1 MSRITIEQLGVE
13 LKRKRGERG
22 LRETAKE
29 IGISTATL
37 SRIESGKQP
46 DLDTFSKLCKWLGVD
61 AGELL
66 GCSLEIS
73 QEMGVVAPNQA
84 QPTINQSQKAAPL
97 LSGSVYAHF
106 RADKELSAETAQHL
120 SALIL
125 AVQEFLISE
134 GQVMGGETDRNLP
147 A

>member
-1 MSRITIEQLGVE
+1 MSRITIEQLGIE

-22 LRETAKE
+22 LREAAKE

-66 GCSLEIS
+66 GCSLEVG
-73 QEMGVVAPNQA
+73 QETEAA
-84 QPTINQSQKAAPL
+84 HFAKAAPAPTTDQPPPI
-97 LSGSVYAHF
+97 SSRAVYAHF
-106 RADKELSAETAQHL
+106 RADKEMSTETVQHL
-120 SALIL
+120 SELIL
-125 AVQEFLISE
+125 AVQEFLVDE
-134 GQVMGGETDRNLP
+134 GQTIGGEMTGV
-147 A
+147 